1 MRLLGLVRT
10 SVALLAMSMGASGCG
25 APTRLAEPRAAEVP
39 IGMSTRS
46 TGDARPPVTVI
57 ARDGDALGAIAVAV
71 ATDGVAEERGALVGV
86 ALAALVEK
94 RLSLHGVEALAVG
107 GWNGWRLRT
116 LVASPTE
123 AVAVVDAIRAA
134 LLTSVAADEPAL
146 IEVARKVGALAPR
159 PLAHG
164 ALVDLAR
171 CTGEAYG
178 STGDVTPTAADLES
192 WRAASHGL
200 GRVAVATTGAEGIGE
215 AAVRAL
221 RRGPTWAR
229 GAALSASQWPAPDAR
244 AFVYDAS
251 GEIASGTA
259 RIVVTARTATA
270 ERSVAAASAIGDARG
285 PLASRL
291 NALASPAHLH
301 SVVAT
306 ANRDGGCL
314 AATIDLAASDLT
326 SDAPARIAT
335 AASLARQEISVEIA
349 DVTPDP
355 ELGRLVATRA
365 TDPRD
370 AAERAAWW
378 SLAGR
383 REGQSD
389 TDARINLIV
398 GVAAPRD
405 ASQPAGVGRADEIR
419 AEIDRATL
427 AWHAPVVDARTRVER
442 GQGDVW
448 LLLASPC
455 GTLPEGAGD
464 AGVGA
469 AVAMSAAAQ
478 AAQGARDVEVE
489 PFSATDGMGLLVHGS
504 RRSGETPIA
513 QARRLADVAARA
525 FAADAIE
532 GSSIYPARSA
542 LFLRGSEDDARAL
555 GALANALALGHPS
568 WVLPS
573 GTLAGLSS
581 ISDEV
586 IALRAAAVRAGP
598 MRVAVLA
605 NVDAAQADAAV
616 RSVDRWIA
624 RRPGESRSCPPVPAL
639 PAPRAGT
646 YSVERPTG
654 APSEALLAIPL
665 APGDR
670 EARGSAMW
678 LAAALQGSDG
688 LLARALSPSGEGAGP
703 SLASAWNAGVVGAPY
718 APALVVRIVASD
730 AALDQAVAQTRG
742 LLDRLRQGALS
753 EGDRARAA
761 ATMAKANLAASLD
774 PRARTIDL
782 WRGEPPPP
790 APSLQALRA
799 FADGVLHDDGL
810 IIVAARPRTPLP
822 RAAAARET
830 KARGRE

>member
-1 MRLLGLVRT
+1 VWWQGLRRT
-10 SVALLAMSMGASGCG
+10 LVALLATSIGTSGCSAHTLRSEARPAG
-25 APTRLAEPRAAEVP
+25 AP
-39 IGMSTRS
+39 IGVSTRS
-46 TGDARPPVTVI
+46 TGDARPPVIVI
-57 ARDGDALGAIAVAV
+57 VREGDALGAIAVAV
-71 ATDGVAEERGALVGV
+71 ATDGVAGERGALVGV

-94 RLSLHGVEALAVG
+94 RLSLHGVEALTAG

-123 AVAVVDAIRAA
+123 AVAVVDAIRVA
-134 LLTSVAADEPAL
+134 LLTPVAADEPAL
-146 IEVARKVGALAPR
+146 IEVARKAAALASR
-159 PLAHG
+159 PLAHS

-178 STGDVTPTAADLES
+178 NATDPIPTAAELES
-192 WRAASHGL
+192 WRVASHGL
-200 GRVAVATTGAEGIGE
+200 GRVAVATTGGEGIAE
-215 AAVRAL
+215 AAVRVL
-221 RRGPTWAR
+221 RRGAPWAR
-229 GAALSASQWPAPDAR
+229 GAAISPSAWPAQDAR
-244 AFVYDAS
+244 AVVYDAS
-251 GEIASGTA
+251 GEIAPGTA

-270 ERSVAAASAIGDARG
+270 ERSVAAASAVGDARG

-291 NALASPAHLH
+291 NALASPAHLR
-301 SVVAT
+301 SVLAT

-335 AASLARQEISVEIA
+335 AASLARQELAVEIG

-365 TDPRD
+365 ADPRD

-378 SLAGR
+378 SLVGR

-389 TDARINLIV
+389 TDVRINLIV

-405 ASQPAGVGRADEIR
+405 ASQPAGIGRADEIR
-419 AEIDRATL
+419 GEIDRATL
-427 AWHAPVVDARTRVER
+427 AWHASVVDARTRVER

-455 GTLPEGAGD
+455 GTLPEGASD

-489 PFSATDGMGLLVHGS
+489 PFSATDGIGLLVHGS

-513 QARRLADVAARA
+513 HARRLADVAARA

-532 GSSIYPARSA
+532 AGHLPPTRSA
-542 LFLRGSEDDARAL
+542 LFLHGSEEDARAL
-555 GALANALALGHPS
+555 AALANALALGHPS
-568 WVLPS
+568 WVLPN
-573 GTLAGLSS
+573 GTLSGLSS
-581 ISDEV
+581 ISAEV
-586 IALRAAAVRAGP
+586 IALRASAIRAGP

-605 NVDAAQADAAV
+605 NADAAQADAAV

-624 RRPGESRSCPPVPAL
+624 RRPGESRSCPPVPTLA
-639 PAPRAGT
+639 APRAGT

-670 EARGSAMW
+670 DLRGNAMW
-678 LAAALQGSDG
+678 LAAALQGPDG
-688 LLARALSPSGEGAGP
+688 LLARALAPSGEGAGP
-703 SLASAWNAGVVGAPY
+703 SLANAWNAGVVGAPY
-718 APALVVRIVASD
+718 APALVVRIVGSD
-730 AALDQAVAQTRG
+730 GALDQAVAQTRA

-761 ATMAKANLAASLD
+761 AWMARTNLAASLD
-774 PRARTIDL
+774 PRARTVDL
-782 WRGEPPPP
+782 WRGEPSLP

-799 FADGVLHDDGL
+799 FAEEALHDEGL
-810 IIVAARPRTPLP
+810 IIVAARPRLPIP
-822 RAAAARET
+822 RAAGARET